1 MKTRRPAAAVTSSPA
16 RTAGVGAPPQRVVV
30 ARQGGLAPGA
40 PRRLPG
46 AARSPATPILL
57 LGRRDGPAF
66 VYAALLPPPFFLLRS
81 PPPPHPSSLPCSEWC
96 NLERSKRV
104 KPFRCGEADLEDLIR
119 RAEEQAARRRRA
131 SAARN
136 ARKEDAV
143 LQALDIER
151 ARLRLRPRAPPP
163 SCPPPPPPR
172 KRKTPNDSEDDA
184 PAARRMRDLTAPP
197 RWHHGCWPASSSRRL
212 LVGELGCGITATAP
226 QGPDCFFFKVQR
238 DPIAFLKCLQG
249 SACFFMRK
257 GH

>member
-1 MKTRRPAAAVTSSPA
+1 MWVRRPNGSWWPGRVASRLELPDGCPTSP
-16 RTAGVGAPPQRVVV
+16 
-30 ARQGGLAPGA
+30 
-40 PRRLPG
+40 
-46 AARSPATPILL
+46 RSPATPILL

-104 KPFRCGEADLEDLIR
+104 KPFRYGEADLEDLIR

-151 ARLRLRPRAPPP
+151 ARLRLRPRALQIGRA
-163 SCPPPPPPR
+163 SCR
-172 KRKTPNDSEDDA
+172 ERVY
-184 PAARRMRDLTAPP
+184 LT
-197 RWHHGCWPASSSRRL
+197 
-212 LVGELGCGITATAP
+212 V
-226 QGPDCFFFKVQR
+226 
-238 DPIAFLKCLQG
+238 
-249 SACFFMRK
+249 
-257 GH
+257 